1 MFVIPKKAGENM
13 SYKHL
18 SIIEREK
25 ILFCIASKFSLTETA
40 KYIGRDKSTI
50 SRELKRNVKIYSPSE
65 AQKNYQKRR
74 KTCRPHKK
82 LENREVFELVK
93 EFFLEKQWS
102 PEQIASRLKLENY
115 PFAISYKTI
124 YRAIY
129 AGMFDTA
136 AQKISTGNRG
146 AIRKLRHKGK
156 SRHIKSYVEL
166 RGKIPIS
173 NSLSA
178 RPKEANERTRIGDFE
193 ADTVAGEKGKSCFL
207 TLTDRKSRYLICRKL
222 EKQSS
227 ECVKE
232 AMIEA
237 LADQPLFSVTPDRGK
252 EFSKHAE
259 VTKALGV
266 EFYFPP
272 PHHPWERGTNENTN
286 GLLREYFPKGQDLTN
301 VEEQYLQEKVSE
313 LNNRPRKCL
322 GYRTP
327 AEIYFS
333 ITLHFT

>member
-1 MFVIPKKAGENM
+1 M
-13 SYKHL
+13 SYRHL

-25 ILFCIASKFSLTETA
+25 ILFCIAAKYSITETA
-40 KYIGRDKSTI
+40 KYIGRNKSTV
-50 SRELKRNVKIYSPSE
+50 SREIKRNAKLYSPSE
-65 AQKNYQKRR
+65 AQKNYKIRR
-74 KTCRPHKK
+74 NPCRPHKK
-82 LENREVFELVK
+82 LENLEVFELVK
-93 EFFLEKQWS
+93 EMFLGKHWS
-102 PEQIASRLKLENY
+102 PEQIAARLKLENY
-115 PFAISYKTI
+115 PISISYRTI

-129 AGMFDTA
+129 TGMFDTA
-136 AQKISTGNRG
+136 EQKRSKGNRG
-146 AIRKLRHKGK
+146 AIRKLRHRGK
-156 SRHIKSYVEL
+156 SRHTKKYVEL

-173 NSLSA
+173 NPLST
-178 RPKEANERTRIGDFE
+178 RPKEANERTRLGDFE
-193 ADTVAGEKGKSCFL
+193 ADTVVGEKGKACFL

-222 EKQSS
+222 EKKSS
-227 ECVKE
+227 ECVRE

-252 EFSKHAE
+252 EFSKHSE

-301 VEEQYLQEKVSE
+301 VNDQYLQEKVTE

-333 ITLHFT
+333 ITLHFI